1 MNGQD
6 MRQSRHHT
14 AMLPVASAALSLFLE
29 SGKHSGHA
37 SSSSL
42 MEYPQQHH
50 SVSISDNENNR
61 SSEEGDLTPPP
72 PPTLQYTNTLYCN
85 THSYNAPSQH
95 PHPYIAPLLILS
107 SHILLTHSPVHYT
120 PTSSQYLLT
129 HS

>member
-61 SSEEGDLTPPP
+61 SSEEGYLTPPP
-72 PPTLQYTNTLYCN
+72 PLHYNTL
-85 THSYNAPSQH
+85 
-95 PHPYIAPLLILS
+95 I
-107 SHILLTHSPVHYT
+107 HYT
-120 PTSSQYLLT
+120 VT
-129 HS
+129 HTLIMHPLNILIPILHHYSFSRHTYS